1 MPSKWSE
8 KVSRFSPTSVRLR
21 DVALM
26 PLDGDDGLHAID
38 QKAYET
44 LFGRKAPDAPG
55 TAVYSSSLRAV
66 VVRCLSAPD
75 GAEQVLRVSHLQSQS
90 KPTREAADWWRGYQD
105 RADKAGRV
113 RFA

>member
-1 MPSKWSE
+1 
-8 KVSRFSPTSVRLR
+8 
-21 DVALM
+21 M
-26 PLDGDDGLHAID
+26 PLEGEEGLCALD
-38 QKAYET
+38 PKAYDT
-44 LFGRKAPDAPG
+44 LFGHKAPDAPG
-55 TAVYSSSLRAV
+55 TAVYSSHLRAV

-90 KPTREAADWWRGYQD
+90 KPTREAAEWWRGYQD